1 MKRALLS
8 GLMLALMAS
17 VALASNE
24 YLVKKKALDIRDNNN
39 AAQGITPAAPAAN
52 SAAPA
57 PAAAAG
63 ISTAQQQAIDKVQA
77 DLAEIKAGTTVSADQ
92 KKKLLT
98 DISNLSKGSIK
109 PSKTVLGKLADDLGT
124 VLSDKAVT
132 AKDKDQALLAKDI
145 NIVVNSENLTTA
157 QTLSCVPALQAAL
170 KNCGVGEQQQATITA
185 DLKAISKNLQDS
197 KPNLYK

>member
-1 MKRALLS
+1 
-8 GLMLALMAS
+8 
-17 VALASNE
+17 
-24 YLVKKKALDIRDNNN
+24 LDIRDNNN
-39 AAQGITPAAPAAN
+39 AAQGITPAAPAAS
-52 SAAPA
+52 SAASA

-77 DLAEIKAGTTVSADQ
+77 DLAEIKAGSTVSADQ
-92 KKKLLT
+92 RKKLLT

-145 NIVVNSENLTTA
+145 NIVVNSENLTPA
-157 QTLSCVPALQAAL
+157 QTLSCVPALQTAL
-170 KNCGVGEQQQATITA
+170 KNCGIGEQQQATITA